1 LKTSPKDFSNTCF
14 NKGLLVVTAG
24 TNVVRLLP
32 PLNVSKEDVD
42 EALNIIES
50 VLSETNVK

>member
-1 LKTSPKDFSNTCF
+1 LKTSPKDFSNACF